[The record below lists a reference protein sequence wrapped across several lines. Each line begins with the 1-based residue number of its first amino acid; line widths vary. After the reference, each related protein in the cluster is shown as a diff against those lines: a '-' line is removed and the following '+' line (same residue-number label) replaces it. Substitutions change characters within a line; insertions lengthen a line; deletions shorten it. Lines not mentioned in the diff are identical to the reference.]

1 MNKRKNYSSGAVWE
15 DVVGYSRAVKVG
27 NWIIVSGTTSIDN
40 NKIIGE
46 GNIYLQTKTILNK
59 IEKVLNEAGSGLDS
73 VVRTR
78 IYVTD
83 ISKWEEVG
91 KAHGEFFKNIKPA
104 TSMVQVSALIDPK
117 MLVEIEA
124 EAVIG

>member
-15 DVVGYSRAVKVG
+15 DVVGYSRAVKID